1 MIADERKTMV
11 VAVVDDEPMER
22 KRLAAYIKA
31 AGWQSVDCFASGD
44 EFLKGFN
51 DKKYGLVFMDILMDG
66 RNGVEIVKVIRKAS
80 PRIFIAFVTGST
92 DFAMEAYR
100 LHVNRYIEK
109 PFVLSSTSV
118 ALIPF
123 TEFTIFLVMIVVD
136 KITIKEYKTS
146 RNKIT
151 SVEITDLKL
160 KPNKVNELLD
170 YTNRNMVD
178 KIIGTG
184 VYKASIST
192 MKHEK
197 DALEIYV
204 DEDKIILKKYHP
216 ACIFCN
222 DARDV
227 IRYKDK
233 LICKNCLEQLKKEL

>member
-109 PFVLSSTSV
+109 PFDQEEVREILEEAQEIADAAPAPETV
-118 ALIPF
+118 DFGGLMEPV
-123 TEFTIFLVMIVVD
+123 EPWQIV
-136 KITIKEYKTS
+136 
-146 RNKIT
+146 
-151 SVEITDLKL
+151 
-160 KPNKVNELLD
+160 
-170 YTNRNMVD
+170 
-178 KIIGTG
+178 
-184 VYKASIST
+184 
-192 MKHEK
+192 
-197 DALEIYV
+197 
-204 DEDKIILKKYHP
+204 
-216 ACIFCN
+216 CI
-222 DARDV
+222 
-227 IRYKDK
+227 
-233 LICKNCLEQLKKEL
+233 EQQAHMAE

>member
-109 PFVLSSTSV
+109 PFDQEEVREILEEAQEIADAAPAPETVDFGGLMEPVEPGQIVCIEQQAHMAVVYLSDGSSRKIREKISVL
-118 ALIPF
+118 LEYLEDRQ
-123 TEFTIFLVMIVVD
+123 EFHQFHKSFIVNIAHVTGIDEDLQMFL
-136 KITIKEYKTS
+136 
-146 RNKIT
+146 
-151 SVEITDLKL
+151 TDIGKNVHIRRRSMGEARRTLKQY
-160 KPNKVNELLD
+160 LD
-170 YTNRNMVD
+170 EM
-178 KIIGTG
+178 
-184 VYKASIST
+184 
-192 MKHEK
+192 EK
-197 DALEIYV
+197 DM
-204 DEDKIILKKYHP
+204 
-216 ACIFCN
+216 
-222 DARDV
+222 
-227 IRYKDK
+227 
-233 LICKNCLEQLKKEL
+233 